1 MYMYRETYYI
11 YIYIHVYSLVV
22 RPRPDAA
29 DPMGEMR
36 LGYIYIYIYIY
47 IHMYTHIHTY
57 TYIHSYMQLL
67 PAAPKAY
74 TLKCSKMCAE
84 TKHLYSKMFPKTKSL
99 YSKLLPKTKS
109 LYSKLG
115 PQTKSLYPKIRG
127 LMQQTP
133 GERCGYCQQLYMLA
147 AEVRT
152 LMW

>member
-1 MYMYRETYYI
+1 MYRETYYI
-11 YIYIHVYSLVV
+11 YIYIYTCILARSPSEAWCS
-22 RPRPDAA
+22 RPHGRDAA
-29 DPMGEMR
+29 R
-36 LGYIYIYIYIY
+36 IHIYIYIY